1 MLKKLLPTV
10 LVIAT
15 IVVGITF
22 AAQNPQ
28 EISLS
33 YYFNLS
39 WQGPLVFALLGALA
53 AGFILAAVP
62 LWIRAFRLRR
72 TLASN
77 SSPTRGSGKTLK

>member
-1 MLKKLLPTV
+1 MIRKLLITV
-10 LVIAT
+10 LVLGA
-15 IVVGITF
+15 IVLGLTF

-39 WQGPLVFALLGALA
+39 WRGPLVFALLGALV

-62 LWIRAFRLRR
+62 LWIRLFRLRR
-72 TLASN
+72 KLVSASG
-77 SSPTRGSGKTLK
+77 PPREPVKR